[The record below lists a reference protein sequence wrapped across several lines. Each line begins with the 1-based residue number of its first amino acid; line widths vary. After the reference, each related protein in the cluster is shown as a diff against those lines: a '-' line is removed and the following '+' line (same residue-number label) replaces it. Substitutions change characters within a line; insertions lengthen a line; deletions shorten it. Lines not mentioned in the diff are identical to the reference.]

1 MEEVYEY
8 PEFWLPNNGK
18 LVVKFRSQVIKK
30 CQSIGFS
37 SFWGNN
43 FFILPVSG
51 LIGKRDDISSFK
63 TALQL

>member
-30 CQSIGFS
+30 YQSIGFS
-37 SFWGNN
+37 SFWG
-43 FFILPVSG
+43 LG
-51 LIGKRDDISSFK
+51 
-63 TALQL
+63 